1 MDQPKDPQHRIIV
14 ALDLDTRAEALDL
27 VKLLRGK
34 VGLFKVGSQL
44 FSAEGPP
51 VVEDILRLGEQVFL
65 DLKFHDIPNT
75 VVKSALAAHRM
86 RVSMFTLHTSGGLK
100 MMESVTR
107 SLKDITPEARRPLVL
122 GVTVLTSM
130 GEEDLKELGLDM
142 SVPDHVIRLANLA
155 QRAGLDGLVA
165 APAEVPLLRQHVGH
179 SLKLVTPGIRP
190 VGSDLHDQNRIATPA
205 AALQAGA
212 DFLVI
217 GRPITASRD
226 PLKSLDEILESMR
239 M

>member
-1 MDQPKDPQHRIIV
+1 MDQPKDPQQRIIV
-14 ALDLDTRAEALDL
+14 ALDVDTRAEALSL

-34 VGLFKVGSQL
+34 VGLFKVGGQL

-75 VVKSALAAHRM
+75 VVKSALAAQRM
-86 RVSMFTLHTSGGLK
+86 GVSMFTLHASGGLK
-100 MMESVTR
+100 MMASVAA
-107 SLKDITPEARRPLVL
+107 SLKDGTPEDRRPLVL
-122 GVTVLTSM
+122 GVTVLTSL

-142 SVPDHVIRLANLA
+142 PVSDQVVRLANLA
-155 QRAGLDGLVA
+155 KRAGLDGLVA
-165 APAEVPLLRQHVGH
+165 APLEVPLLRKHLGH

-226 PLKSLDEILESMR
+226 PLKSLEEILQSVR